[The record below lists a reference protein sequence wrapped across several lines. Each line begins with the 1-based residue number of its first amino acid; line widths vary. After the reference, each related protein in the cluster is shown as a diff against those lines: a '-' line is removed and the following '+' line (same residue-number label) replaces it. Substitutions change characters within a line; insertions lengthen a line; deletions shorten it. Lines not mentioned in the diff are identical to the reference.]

1 MDEGRKLWIDIFFFL
16 MQKISLLNFIYR
28 FDFVTYYGAD
38 FIVLRLNLSLKDFSR
53 VSELSIGF

>member
-28 FDFVTYYGAD
+28 FDFVTYYGANIYCLETQ
-38 FIVLRLNLSLKDFSR
+38 FKSKRF
-53 VSELSIGF
+53 